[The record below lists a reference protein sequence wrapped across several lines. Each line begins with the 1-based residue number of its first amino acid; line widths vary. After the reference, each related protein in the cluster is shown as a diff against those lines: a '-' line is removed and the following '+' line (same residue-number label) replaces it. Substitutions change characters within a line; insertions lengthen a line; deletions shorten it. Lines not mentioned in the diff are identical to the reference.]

1 MYDDSEDEE
10 DDVGYADPVPDDM
23 YARKVGASPKPPAD
37 GLYDGFLKKS
47 KSMTDLAVDQA
58 ALKQV
63 CYEELQKIREQG
75 KENED
80 QWQDDLTKWKN
91 RRKSVKSDIVKKK
104 EEREQIEQTTA
115 SSGGGSGGFLR
126 SNRR

>member
-1 MYDDSEDEE
+1 
-10 DDVGYADPVPDDM
+10 
-23 YARKVGASPKPPAD
+23 
-37 GLYDGFLKKS
+37 
-47 KSMTDLAVDQA
+47 MTDLAVDQA

-63 CYEELQKIREQG
+63 CYEELQKIREQV

-91 RRKSVKSDIVKKK
+91 RRKSVNSDIVKKK
-104 EEREQIEQTTA
+104 EEREQIEQTTE